1 MITVQKQQRYST
13 ETQQNCNWVTK
24 QSKAKKHKRPNLEN
38 VTPVIFRLLFIT
50 QVWMNPKMMYRLLG
64 CENGIVVGGVQNTG
78 RGRFDGQHHSL
89 LCKDLQ
95 IIEQNMVSPIALP
108 VPFHIFSVLLLLVNA
123 TSLLN
128 PTSLAFMTAS
138 TMTSWPTKGWYM
150 HSSYCNL
157 QRVYSCCIF
166 GLKKNIHSFCIS
178 CSLFLLSWWGVAF
191 HCHFLIVSFATF
203 PGRVIISCFII
214 EWKNARIQCR
224 VSACLTLLSELE
236 LKLQSFCD
244 KRTWAMSITHMLVIH
259 NAAEPHV
266 D

>member
-1 MITVQKQQRYST
+1 
-13 ETQQNCNWVTK
+13 
-24 QSKAKKHKRPNLEN
+24 
-38 VTPVIFRLLFIT
+38 
-50 QVWMNPKMMYRLLG
+50 
-64 CENGIVVGGVQNTG
+64 
-78 RGRFDGQHHSL
+78 
-89 LCKDLQ
+89 
-95 IIEQNMVSPIALP
+95 MVSIILCCARVFRSLSRTCSLQLALP
-108 VPFHIFSVLLLLVNA
+108 VPFHIFSVLLLLVNT

-138 TMTSWPTKGWYM
+138 TMASWPTKGWYM

-191 HCHFLIVSFATF
+191 HCHFLIVSFAAF

-244 KRTWAMSITHMLVIH
+244 KRAWAMSMTHACYTQCSGATFRLGGYS
-259 NAAEPHV
+259 PPKFLKFL
-266 D
+266 